1 MGPGTFVDAPPHGGL
16 VELWGVGQL
25 TPPVLQLR

>member
-1 MGPGTFVDAPPHGGL
+1 MGPGTFVDAAPHGGL

-25 TPPVLQLR
+25 QPPALQLS